1 MSENTR
7 AYPNVETQDALFRGF
22 DNYSLGAGLSVGIS
36 FIVENNFRIVGF
48 TVYTATENVRVKI
61 DESFAVP
68 GAAPIW
74 RTIEDITLG
83 AGNTFDAI
91 YRKTRGRY
99 QIYITNLGLAA
110 TLIDLGTTKGY

>member
-7 AYPNVETQDALFRGF
+7 AYPNVETPDVLYTNY
-22 DNYSLGAGLSVGIS
+22 DNYSLGAGLSVVVELV
-36 FIVENNFRIVGF
+36 VENDFRTVGF
-48 TVYTATENVRVKI
+48 TVYTATENVRIQI

-91 YRKTRGRY
+91 YRKTRGSY
-99 QIYITNLGLAA
+99 QIAVTNLGLAA